1 MGARPR
7 MPIGVPSN
15 QFDVG
20 KKALPSRLM
29 LTAVDAGTT
38 EVVAILSVVQSTDA
52 RICMLNGD
60 GNRCSMYDVA
70 RLIALFALD
79 DQHQILPVQLM
90 PPRQPCAVL
99 LKSGQLGHSRLRTFA
114 PWIVAAVARI
124 GRAFASDDCCG
135 DGTAKT
141 PIRAFSSITH
151 WALS

>member
-1 MGARPR
+1 

-99 LKSGQLGHSRLRTFA
+99 LKSGQLGIRDCEHLRRGLSQRSPESAEHLRAT
-114 PWIVAAVARI
+114 IVAEMEPPKRLS
-124 GRAFASDDCCG
+124 GRSRRSLTGHCRD
-135 DGTAKT
+135 
-141 PIRAFSSITH
+141 RQS
-151 WALS
+151 